1 MKTYLYKPLL
11 AAMIFAMVPLAHA
24 QISVS
29 VGIELPPPELPVYN
43 QPVIPGDGYIWTPG
57 YWSWNP
63 NENDYYW
70 VPGTWVNAPYVGAL
84 WTPGYWG
91 HDGNNYSWNRGYW
104 GDHIGY
110 YGGINYGHGYAGVG
124 YQGGYW
130 DRGSFSYNRTVNNV
144 SNVHVTNVYSSRVT
158 NVQNSHVS
166 YNGGRGG
173 VQMSASKN
181 EQIINSMP
189 HNQATSRQ
197 AEHETQ
203 AHTLQDQRMSVNHG
217 APKVAATPEPGA
229 YNAAN
234 VEHTRAERA
243 EPAQRQQQP
252 QARQPQPQRDNQPQ
266 ARQAQPQRDNQ
277 PQYRQAQPQREN
289 QPQPQ
294 HDNQPQQRQAQP
306 QHDNQPQQ
314 RPAQAQHENRPA
326 GHEEEHKER

>member
-11 AAMIFAMVPLAHA
+11 LSMMFAMAPLVHA

-29 VGIELPPPELPVYN
+29 VGIELPPPELPVYE
-43 QPVIPGDGYIWTPG
+43 QPAIPGDGYLWTPG

-91 HDGNNYSWNRGYW
+91 HEGNNYSWNRGYW

-158 NVQNSHVS
+158 NVQNTHVS
-166 YNGGRGG
+166 FNGGRGG

-203 AHTLQDQRMSVNHG
+203 AHTMPDQRMSVNHG
-217 APKVAATPEPGA
+217 APRVAATPEPGA

-243 EPAQRQQQP
+243 AASQQRP
-252 QARQPQPQRDNQPQ
+252 QARAP
-266 ARQAQPQRDNQ
+266 
-277 PQYRQAQPQREN
+277 QPQREN
-289 QPQPQ
+289 QQQQRQPQPQ
-294 HDNQPQQRQAQP
+294 HENRPQQRQPQPQHENQPQQRQPQP
-306 QHDNQPQQ
+306 QHENQPQQ
-314 RPAQAQHENRPA
+314 HPAQQHENRPA
-326 GHEEEHKER
+326 GHGEDHKEK